1 MTPSEELFPLE
12 SQASGRQLLAAI
24 AARFPTRRE
33 PIPSHKTTFYDTFDW
48 RLHRAGSVLEATADG
63 DARTLRWQ
71 TLDGR
76 LRERLQLDSVPAF
89 AWDLPMGSLR
99 SALAPVVEMRRLLPV
114 VHLEASGEA
123 LQILDENRKTVARVV
138 LEKASVRRPE
148 ETGRSRSLSPVL
160 RVIPVK
166 GYKKA
171 FGELVQFLS
180 EETRSEP
187 AASRP
192 LDLAL
197 AAVDCRPRDYSSKL
211 DLNLEPDQR
220 ADEAVKEI
228 YRALLQTITA
238 NESGV
243 RANLDSEFLH
253 DFRVAVRR
261 TRSALSQ
268 LKGLYPDE
276 TVKEFRK
283 EFTWLGKLTGP
294 TRDLDVHLLKMA
306 DYRALLPEQVR
317 ADLEPLTE
325 FLERHRML
333 EHKKMVRALASKR
346 YRDLLDRWQA
356 FLDQPSADVDP
367 PRNATTPIG
376 ELASRRIWKAYRRV
390 LEKGEAIGPE
400 TPPEA
405 LHRLRIEA
413 KKLRYLLEF
422 FRSLY
427 DAEEIGRLVKALK
440 QLQDNLGDFNDFVV
454 QQETLGRFAKQ
465 MVDDRLEPAETLM
478 AMGRLQERLE
488 AGQEKEREDFYRQF
502 EEFSTRGIRKRFR
515 RLFKSEETESQ

>member
-1 MTPSEELFPLE
+1 MTPSEESFHLD
-12 SQASGRQLLAAI
+12 SQTSGRQVLKAV

-33 PIPSHKTTFYDTFDW
+33 LLPSRKITYFDTFDW
-48 RLHRAGSVLEATADG
+48 RLYAAGSVLEAATDG
-63 DARTLRWQ
+63 QATTLRWQ

-89 AWDLPMGSLR
+89 AWDLPAGSLR
-99 SALAPVVEMRRLLPV
+99 SALSPLVEMRRLLPV

-123 LQILDENRKTVARVV
+123 LQILDQNRKTVARVV
-138 LEKASVRRPE
+138 LEKASARRPD
-148 ETGRSRSLSPVL
+148 ETGPGRSLPSSL
-160 RVIPVK
+160 RAIPVK
-166 GYKKA
+166 GYQKD
-171 FGELVQFLS
+171 FTELLQFLS
-180 EETRSEP
+180 EESQLESAP
-187 AASRP
+187 SRP
-192 LDLAL
+192 LNRAL
-197 AAVDCRPRDYSSKL
+197 AAVDRQPGDYSSKL
-211 DLNLEPDQR
+211 ELRLEPDQR
-220 ADEAVKEI
+220 ADEALRQI
-228 YRALLQTITA
+228 FDSLLRTITV
-238 NESGV
+238 NELGLRSD
-243 RANLDSEFLH
+243 LDSEFLH

-268 LKGLYPDE
+268 LKGIYHEEL
-276 TVKEFRK
+276 TSAFRK
-283 EFTWLGKLTGP
+283 EFTWLGKITGP

-317 ADLEPLTE
+317 ADLEPLNE
-325 FLERHRML
+325 FLERHRKL
-333 EHKKMVRALASKR
+333 EHQKMVRALGGKR
-346 YRDLLDRWQA
+346 YGDLIDRWQA
-356 FLDQPSADVDP
+356 FLDQPPRGDEP
-367 PRNATTPIG
+367 PRNAARPIG

-390 LEKGEAIGPE
+390 LEKGGAIVPE

-454 QQETLGRFAKQ
+454 QQATLARFAQQ
-465 MVDDRLEPAETLM
+465 MVDDHLEPAETLM

-488 AGQEKEREDFYRQF
+488 AGQEREREDFHRRF
-502 EEFSTRGIRKRFR
+502 DEFSARSNRKRFR
-515 RLFKSEETESQ
+515 RLFKREEISER

>member
-1 MTPSEELFPLE
+1 MTPSEELFSLD
-12 SQASGRQLLAAI
+12 SHAGGRQLLAAI
-24 AARFPTRRE
+24 AARFNTKRE
-33 PIPSHKTTFYDTFDW
+33 PIASHKTTYYDTFDW

-63 DARTLRWQ
+63 EAKNLRWQ

-76 LRERLQLDSVPAF
+76 LRERLQLDSAPVF

-99 SALAPVVEMRRLLPV
+99 SSLSPVIEMRRLLPV
-114 VHLEASGEA
+114 VHLEASGET

-138 LEKASVRRPE
+138 LEKVSARREE
-148 ETGRSRSLSPVL
+148 ETGPDRLLPPVL
-160 RVIPVK
+160 RVLPVK
-166 GYKKA
+166 GYQKA
-171 FGELVQFLS
+171 FGELFRFLK
-180 EETRSEP
+180 EDCRLVPEP
-187 AASRP
+187 SRP

-197 AAVDCRPRDYSSKL
+197 AAVDRRPRDYTAKL

-220 ADEAVKEI
+220 ADEAVKQI
-228 YRALLQTITA
+228 YRALLRTIKA
-238 NESGV
+238 NEAGV

-268 LKGLYPDE
+268 LKGLWPE
-276 TVKEFRK
+276 ERVREFRQ

-306 DYRALLPEQVR
+306 DYRALLPDQVR
-317 ADLEPLTE
+317 ADLEPLTD
-325 FLERHRML
+325 FLERHRQL
-333 EHKKMVRALASKR
+333 EHEKMVRALGSKR
-346 YRDLLDRWQA
+346 CRDLLDRWQT
-356 FLDQPSADVDP
+356 FLDQPSAGVEP
-367 PRNATTPIG
+367 PENMTTPIG

-390 LEKGEAIGPE
+390 LEQGEAIGPD

-427 DAEEIGRLVKALK
+427 DTDEIGRLIKALK

-454 QQETLGRFAKQ
+454 QQETLGRFAQQ
-465 MVDDRLEPAETLM
+465 MVDDRLEPAATLM

-488 AGQEKEREDFYRQF
+488 AGQEEERESFHRQF
-502 EEFSTRGIRKRFR
+502 AEFSARGNRKRFR
-515 RLFKSEETESQ
+515 RLFKSKETARP